1 MDVGVGR
8 NAHRRMGQGGG
19 MRCPAGGVPAEM
31 RRVAGEEG
39 GQSLSMQTGLWAALG
54 YDPST

>member
-1 MDVGVGR
+1 
-8 NAHRRMGQGGG
+8 MGQGGG